1 MRFDVR
7 FMGCDG
13 DFKRFWGD
21 FPPFCGDLSSLWD
34 FGWIFMVFVVV
45 RRFFDGDLMG
55 MNGI

>member
-1 MRFDVR
+1 
-7 FMGCDG
+7 MGCDG

-21 FPPFCGDLSSLWD
+21 FPAFCGDLSSLWD

-45 RRFFDGDLMG
+45 RRLFDGDLMG